1 MEAGHPQHETG
12 GTGFRRPFH
21 HPLAR
26 NPCESVS
33 PLRGTTAAIAVGT
46 GSAGP
51 PLDRENR
58 EHFGSPR
65 VISFPACISPTV
77 TAETKRRS
85 AGTASIHFSTA
96 PWGLGHRNSDTTF
109 VSSGNTDLIQCGR
122 GPMTMAVTFRGERV
136 APRFRREQEILQGRP
151 RHSFQ
156 PPPLLDGD
164 EHGRLHTAPGHDLG
178 SVPEAGFEELAE
190 MRSRPV
196 GLPDPVHAF
205 SKIEPPAGYK
215 AGWLW
220 MIGSGIRLSNTWRHS
235 ARRRQA

>member
-1 MEAGHPQHETG
+1 MAERNRQARAPQRAVSDSIRSRNAYGIRFGPAEVLEN
-12 GTGFRRPFH
+12 FH
-21 HPLAR
+21 YYVWL
-26 NPCESVS
+26 
-33 PLRGTTAAIAVGT
+33 L
-46 GSAGP
+46 
-51 PLDRENR
+51 
-58 EHFGSPR
+58 
-65 VISFPACISPTV
+65 
-77 TAETKRRS
+77 
-85 AGTASIHFSTA
+85 
-96 PWGLGHRNSDTTF
+96 NSRAFHTSF